1 MINTTRI
8 KIAMLEKNLN
18 NIELASILKIN
29 ENTVSRW
36 LNGKNLSNINNF
48 LEMLKI
54 LELDIND
61 IKKR

>member
-1 MINTTRI
+1 
-8 KIAMLEKNLN
+8 MLEKNLN

>member
-1 MINTTRI
+1 LNTKIIKKAMID
-8 KIAMLEKNLN
+8 KNLN

-36 LNGKNLSNINNF
+36 LNGKNLSNINKF

>member
-8 KIAMLEKNLN
+8 KIAMLEKNLTV
-18 NIELASILKIN
+18 IELAENLQIN
-29 ENTVSRW
+29 VNTISRW
-36 LNGKNLSNINNF
+36 INGKNLSSIEKF
-48 LEMLKI
+48 IEMLQI

>member
-1 MINTTRI
+1 MNTKIIKKAMID
-8 KIAMLEKNLN
+8 KNLN

-36 LNGKNLSNINNF
+36 LNGKNLSNINKF